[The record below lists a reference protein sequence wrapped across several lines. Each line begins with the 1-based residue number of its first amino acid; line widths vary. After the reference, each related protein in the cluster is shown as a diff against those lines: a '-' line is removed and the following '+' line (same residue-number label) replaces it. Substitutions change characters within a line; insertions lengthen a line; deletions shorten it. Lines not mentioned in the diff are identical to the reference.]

1 MSKHHTLPPIIYTP
15 PPKPKKT
22 EKKRR
27 VGVSLLGELD
37 ETAETRESGASA
49 QSMPVINRPPPQN
62 FPEIEGA
69 ERRPRHPSGRLSQG
83 TLSILLQA
91 QESKPN

>member
-1 MSKHHTLPPIIYTP
+1 MSKHHTLPPIACAT

-27 VGVSLLGELD
+27 TGVGLLGQPD
-37 ETAETRESGASA
+37 ETAEPRESVASA
-49 QSMPVINRPPPQN
+49 QPVATFSRFPQE

-69 ERRPRHPSGRLSQG
+69 DRKAHHSAGRLSQG
-83 TLSILLQA
+83 TLSVLCRRR
-91 QESKPN
+91 N

>member
-27 VGVSLLGELD
+27 VGVGLLGELD
-37 ETAETRESGASA
+37 EAAEARESGAAS
-49 QSMPVINRPPPQN
+49 QPMPMRLPAQN
-62 FPEIEGA
+62 FAEIEGA
-69 ERRPRHPSGRLSQG
+69 DHKPRHPSGRLSQA
-83 TLSILLQA
+83 TLSVLLQA
-91 QESKPN
+91 QELK

>member
-37 ETAETRESGASA
+37 ETAETRESGASSQPA
-49 QSMPVINRPPPQN
+49 QTVRLPPQN
-62 FPEIEGA
+62 FAEIEGA
-69 ERRPRHPSGRLSQG
+69 DRKPRHPQGRLSQG
-83 TLSILLQA
+83 TLSVLLQA
-91 QESKPN
+91 QELK

>member
-27 VGVSLLGELD
+27 VGLLGET
-37 ETAETRESGASA
+37 EEAAETRETGASGQPMQVLLPA
-49 QSMPVINRPPPQN
+49 QN

-69 ERRPRHPSGRLSQG
+69 DRKPRQLSGRLSQS
-83 TLSILLQA
+83 TLSVLLQA
-91 QESKPN
+91 QELK

>member
-27 VGVSLLGELD
+27 IGVGLLD
-37 ETAETRESGASA
+37 EMADTRESGTSG
-49 QSMPVINRPPPQN
+49 QPMPAVRLPPQN

-69 ERRPRHPSGRLSQG
+69 DRKPRHPSGRLSQG
-83 TLSILLQA
+83 TLSVLLQA
-91 QESKPN
+91 QELK

>member
-27 VGVSLLGELD
+27 IGVGLLD
-37 ETAETRESGASA
+37 EMADTRESGASS
-49 QSMPVINRPPPQN
+49 QPMPAVRLPPQN

-69 ERRPRHPSGRLSQG
+69 DRKPRHPSGRLSQG
-83 TLSILLQA
+83 TLSVLLQA
-91 QESKPN
+91 QELK

>member
-27 VGVSLLGELD
+27 IGVGLIGEFD
-37 ETAETRESGASA
+37 ETAETHESGAA
-49 QSMPVINRPPPQN
+49 NQPMRLPAQN

-69 ERRPRHPSGRLSQG
+69 DRKPRHPSGRLSQG
-83 TLSILLQA
+83 TLSVLLQA
-91 QESKPN
+91 QELK

>member
-22 EKKRR
+22 DKKRR
-27 VGVSLLGELD
+27 IGVGLLD
-37 ETAETRESGASA
+37 EMADTRESGASG
-49 QSMPVINRPPPQN
+49 QPMPAVRLPPQN

-69 ERRPRHPSGRLSQG
+69 DRKPRHPSGRLSQG
-83 TLSILLQA
+83 TLSVLLQA
-91 QESKPN
+91 QELK

>member
-27 VGVSLLGELD
+27 IGVGLLD
-37 ETAETRESGASA
+37 EMADTRESGASG
-49 QSMPVINRPPPQN
+49 QPMPAVRLPPQN

-69 ERRPRHPSGRLSQG
+69 DRKPRHPSGRLSQG
-83 TLSILLQA
+83 TLSVLLQE
-91 QESKPN
+91 QELK

>member
-27 VGVSLLGELD
+27 VGIGLLGELD
-37 ETAETRESGASA
+37 ETSETRESSASG
-49 QSMPVINRPPPQN
+49 QPMPAVNWPPPQN

-69 ERRPRHPSGRLSQG
+69 DRKPRHPSGRLSQS
-83 TLSILLQA
+83 TLSVLLQA
-91 QESKPN
+91 QELK

>member
-27 VGVSLLGELD
+27 IGVGLTGELD
-37 ETAETRESGASA
+37 ETAETRESGAA
-49 QSMPVINRPPPQN
+49 NQPMPMRLPAQN

-69 ERRPRHPSGRLSQG
+69 DRKPRHPSGRLSQG
-83 TLSILLQA
+83 TLSVLLQA
-91 QESKPN
+91 QELK

>member
-27 VGVSLLGELD
+27 VGIGMLD
-37 ETAETRESGASA
+37 ETAETRESGASGQPTPA
-49 QSMPVINRPPPQN
+49 MRLPPQN

-69 ERRPRHPSGRLSQG
+69 DHKPRHPSGRLSQG
-83 TLSILLQA
+83 TLSVLLQA
-91 QESKPN
+91 QELK

>member
-27 VGVSLLGELD
+27 VGVSMLGEFD
-37 ETAETRESGASA
+37 EAAETRESGASG
-49 QSMPVINRPPPQN
+49 QPTVRLPPQN

-69 ERRPRHPSGRLSQG
+69 DRKPHHPHGRLSQS
-83 TLSILLQA
+83 TLSVLLQA
-91 QESKPN
+91 QELK

>member
-27 VGVSLLGELD
+27 IGVGLLGETD
-37 ETAETRESGASA
+37 ETTETRDTAAPG
-49 QSMPVINRPPPQN
+49 QPMPVQLPAQN
-62 FPEIEGA
+62 LPEIEGA
-69 ERRPRHPSGRLSQG
+69 DRKPHQPSGRLSQG
-83 TLSILLQA
+83 TLSVLLQA
-91 QESKPN
+91 QELK

>member
-27 VGVSLLGELD
+27 AGVSLLGELD
-37 ETAETRESGASA
+37 DTAETRESSASGQPA
-49 QSMPVINRPPPQN
+49 PVMNRPPPRN

-69 ERRPRHPSGRLSQG
+69 DRKPRHPSGRLSQG
-83 TLSILLQA
+83 TLSVLLQA
-91 QESKPN
+91 QELK

>member
-27 VGVSLLGELD
+27 VGVGLLGELD
-37 ETAETRESGASA
+37 ETAETRESGAA
-49 QSMPVINRPPPQN
+49 NQPMPMRLPAQN

-69 ERRPRHPSGRLSQG
+69 DRKPRHPSGRLSQG
-83 TLSILLQA
+83 TLSVLLQA
-91 QESKPN
+91 QELK

>member
-22 EKKRR
+22 ERKRR
-27 VGVSLLGELD
+27 TGVGLIGELD
-37 ETAETRESGASA
+37 EMAETHESGAAS
-49 QSMPVINRPPPQN
+49 QPMPMQLPAQN

-69 ERRPRHPSGRLSQG
+69 DRKPRHPSGRLSQG
-83 TLSILLQA
+83 TLSVLLQA
-91 QESKPN
+91 QELK

>member
-1 MSKHHTLPPIIYTP
+1 MSKHHTLPPIVYTP

-27 VGVSLLGELD
+27 IGVGLLGEVD
-37 ETAETRESGASA
+37 ETAETRDASA
-49 QSMPVINRPPPQN
+49 SSQPMQVRLPAPN

-69 ERRPRHPSGRLSQG
+69 DRKPRHPSGRLSQG
-83 TLSILLQA
+83 TLSVLLQA
-91 QESKPN
+91 QELK

>member
-27 VGVSLLGELD
+27 IGVGLLGELD
-37 ETAETRESGASA
+37 ETAETRETGASG
-49 QSMPVINRPPPQN
+49 QPMLMRLPPQN

-69 ERRPRHPSGRLSQG
+69 DHKPRQLPGRLSQG
-83 TLSILLQA
+83 TLSVLLQA
-91 QESKPN
+91 QELK

>member
-27 VGVSLLGELD
+27 IGVGRLGELD
-37 ETAETRESGASA
+37 ETAETRESGAA
-49 QSMPVINRPPPQN
+49 GQSMPAVQRFPPQS

-69 ERRPRHPSGRLSQG
+69 DRKPRHPSGRLSQS
-83 TLSILLQA
+83 TLSVLLQA
-91 QESKPN
+91 QELK

>member
-37 ETAETRESGASA
+37 ETAETRESNASGQPA
-49 QSMPVINRPPPQN
+49 PVMNRPPPQN
-62 FPEIEGA
+62 FSEIEGA
-69 ERRPRHPSGRLSQG
+69 DRKPRHPQGRLSQG
-83 TLSILLQA
+83 TLSVLLQA
-91 QESKPN
+91 QELK

>member
-27 VGVSLLGELD
+27 VGIGLLGELD
-37 ETAETRESGASA
+37 ETAETRESGAA
-49 QSMPVINRPPPQN
+49 GQAMPIVNRPPPQN

-69 ERRPRHPSGRLSQG
+69 ERKPRHPSGRLSQS
-83 TLSILLQA
+83 TLSVLLQA
-91 QESKPN
+91 QELK